1 MDGKNENRSAKLT
14 CPQCEKDTMIEVP
27 EDSCQAFYQCSG
39 CGETVSTPE
48 DSDDCC
54 VICAYA
60 DTDCPTTGSNRG
72 IAKGKMILWSAAIV
86 ITLAVLAL
94 VGWELFYGYVVP
106 HAQNPAMFSTVGLF
120 GFAALSGLL
129 VNFGPC
135 SLAVL
140 PAYMSFHLGMDA
152 GDSTVAYP
160 FWSGLKT
167 GFMAALGV
175 VVFYLVLGS
184 LFAALGTGLAAYSAE
199 LKLLVAGIILVLGLL
214 LLFGRTVR
222 IAGIDKL
229 RRWMQDVS
237 AGRSRTGKLIGFG
250 AVYAAG
256 GLSCF
261 LPVFLPLI
269 FFPFISGSFL
279 ISLVSFVIFSGIQAL
294 FLVGV
299 TVAVAYGK
307 REILT
312 SLVGTRKIIE
322 RIAGS
327 VLILTALVM
336 LGVFLF
342 LGM

>member
-1 MDGKNENRSAKLT
+1 MDGKNENRSAELT
-14 CPQCEKDTMIEVP
+14 CPECEHETTITVP
-27 EDSCQAFYQCSG
+27 KDSCQAFYECSG
-39 CGETVSTPE
+39 CGEVVSTPQ

-54 VICAYA
+54 VVCAYA
-60 DTDCPTTGSNRG
+60 DTDCLPAGSNQSMP
-72 IAKGKMILWSAAIV
+72 KGKIVLWSVAAL
-86 ITLAVLAL
+86 ITLAALAL
-94 VGWELFYGYVVP
+94 IGWELFYGYVVP
-106 HAQNPAMFSTVGLF
+106 HAQNPTAFSTIGLF

-152 GDSTVAYP
+152 DDSTIGYP
-160 FWSGLKT
+160 FWKGLKT
-167 GFMAALGV
+167 GLMAALGV
-175 VVFYLVLGS
+175 VVFYLVLGG
-184 LFAALGTGLAAYSAE
+184 LFAAVGTRLAAYSAE
-199 LKLLVAGIILVLGLL
+199 LKLVVAGIILVLGML

-222 IAGIDKL
+222 VTGIDKL
-229 RRWMQDVS
+229 QSWMQDVS
-237 AGRSRTGKLIGFG
+237 AGRSRAGKLIGFG

-261 LPVFLPLI
+261 LPVFLPLV
-269 FFPFISGSFL
+269 FFPFISGSFV
-279 ISLVSFVIFSGIQAL
+279 ISLVSFVVFSGIQAL

-307 REILT
+307 REILKGF
-312 SLVGTRKIIE
+312 LGKHKIIE

>member
-1 MDGKNENRSAKLT
+1 MGGKNENRSAELT
-14 CPQCEKDTMIEVP
+14 CPQCAHDTTIDVP
-27 EDSCQAFYQCSG
+27 EDSCQVFYQCSG
-39 CGETVSTPE
+39 CGKTVSTPE

-60 DTDCPTTGSNRG
+60 DTDCPTAGPDQS
-72 IAKGKMILWSAAIV
+72 IPKGKIILWSVAV
-86 ITLAVLAL
+86 LITLFVLAL
-94 VGWELFYGYVVP
+94 IGWELFYGYVVP
-106 HAQNPAMFSTVGLF
+106 QAQDPATFSTVGLF
-120 GFAALSGLL
+120 GFAALAGLL

-140 PAYMSFHLGMDA
+140 PAYMSFHLGLDA
-152 GDSTVAYP
+152 DDSTIGYP
-160 FWSGLKT
+160 FWRGLKT
-167 GFMAALGV
+167 GLMAALGV

-184 LFAALGTGLAAYSAE
+184 LFAAVGTGLAAYSAE
-199 LKLLVAGIILVLGLL
+199 LKLVVAGIILVLGLL
-214 LLFGRTVR
+214 LCFGRTVR
-222 IAGIDKL
+222 VAGIDKL
-229 RRWMQDVS
+229 QGWMRDAS

-269 FFPFISGSFL
+269 FFPFISGSFVASL
-279 ISLVSFVIFSGIQAL
+279 ISFVIFSGIQAL

-299 TVAVAYGK
+299 AVAVAYGK

-312 SLVGTRKIIE
+312 GLVGTRKIIK
-322 RIAGS
+322 RIAGA

-336 LGVFLF
+336 LGVFVF

>member
-1 MDGKNENRSAKLT
+1 MNFSSQQKTLT
-14 CPQCEKDTMIEVP
+14 CPECEHETTIAVP
-27 EDSCQAFYQCSG
+27 EDSCQAFYQCNG
-39 CGETVSTPE
+39 CGETVSTPQ

-54 VICAYA
+54 VVCAYA
-60 DTDCPTTGSNRG
+60 DTDCPTAEPDQS
-72 IAKGKMILWSAAIV
+72 IAKGKIVLWSTATI

-106 HAQNPAMFSTVGLF
+106 HAQNPATFSTVGLF

-152 GDSTVAYP
+152 DDSTIGYP
-160 FWSGLKT
+160 FWRGLKT
-167 GFMAALGV
+167 GLMAALGV

-199 LKLLVAGIILVLGLL
+199 LKLLVAGIILALGLL

-222 IAGIDKL
+222 VKGIDKL
-229 RRWMQDVS
+229 QGWMQDVS
-237 AGRSRTGKLIGFG
+237 AGRSRAGKLIGFG

-261 LPVFLPLI
+261 LPVFLPLV
-269 FFPFISGSFL
+269 FFPFISGSFV

-312 SLVGTRKIIE
+312 GLVGTRKIIE